1 MHAVLKAWSVN
12 SVHFRASV
20 EEAFKYFCL
29 QLFDAILDH
38 RGLSNILPR
47 T

>member
-1 MHAVLKAWSVN
+1 MHAVLKVWSVN

-20 EEAFKYFCL
+20 KEASKYFCL
-29 QLFDAILDH
+29 QLSDAIMDH
-38 RGLSNILPR
+38 RGFCNILPR